1 MTFTDEQLTAFLD
14 GELPQAQARAITDA
28 LETDVQL
35 ATRLEGLH
43 VDFAPIKAAFDTVLD
58 EAPEMAMPKP
68 VVKGMNWRGVGN
80 IAAAACVALVIG
92 FTAGRGTAPKQK
104 TGWIQAVAEY
114 QTLYTKDTLDLYGAE
129 NWKVEVAEISKEL
142 GLQITLADLKIDGL
156 AYKQGQILSYNG
168 KPLAQFMFQAA
179 NGTPIAICMVKSD
192 KPDSDMRIATPNGLN
207 AAVWHKNG
215 YGFIVIGD
223 MEEAGIRELA
233 SQVSTNI

>member
-14 GELPQAQARAITDA
+14 GELPEAQTRAITDA
-28 LETDVQL
+28 LETDAEL
-35 ATRLEGLH
+35 ATRLESLH
-43 VDFAPIKAAFDTVLD
+43 VDFAPIKAAFDAVLD
-58 EAPEMAMPKP
+58 QAPAMVMPEP
-68 VVKGMNWRGVGN
+68 VAQGINWRGIGN

-92 FTAGRGTAPKQK
+92 FTAGRGTAPKPP

-114 QTLYTKDTLDLYGAE
+114 QTLYTKETLDLYGAE
-129 NWKVEVAEISKEL
+129 NWKVEVAGIAIEL
-142 GLQITLADLKIDGL
+142 GLPITLADLKIEGL
-156 AYKQGQILSYNG
+156 AYKQGQILSFNG

-223 MEEAGIRELA
+223 MEEADIRELA